1 MKRTKRFLGII
12 PILFFLLSSSV
23 LKAQIP
29 AAIDTKIKSDNMRNF
44 QLEEIKVRWKKSAL
58 ENCPGVPCV
67 TAPSFTCG
75 TSTIVDMDGNSYNT
89 VAIGTQCWTKE
100 NLKVTKYNDGILI
113 PIDATAGP
121 GGGPSTIWQN
131 LTTGAYTIFGNGSST
146 GTNATNYGFLYNWYA
161 VKGIS
166 TVGSTTYKNLC
177 PTGWHVP
184 IDGDL
189 TSLETQLGGSSVAG
203 GKLKSTSLLWSS
215 GTPGTN
221 ISGFTGLPGG
231 YRGNNGYF
239 SDDSYSAFFWS
250 ATEIDGLN
258 ASYRYLDYGSSG
270 VYSNYGPTRNLK
282 SSGYSVRC
290 LKD

>member
-1 MKRTKRFLGII
+1 M
-12 PILFFLLSSSV
+12 FFLNQGT
-23 LKAQIP
+23 LKAQEPIILDSKMKP
-29 AAIDTKIKSDNMRNF
+29 GIYNDMRI
-44 QLEEIKVRWKKSAL
+44 EELKVRWKKAAL

-75 TSTIVDMDGNSYNT
+75 TSTVPDMDGNSYNT
-89 VAIGTQCWTKE
+89 VSIGTQCWLKE

-113 PIDATAGP
+113 PIDATAGS

-131 LTTGAYTIFGNGSST
+131 LTTGAYTIFGNESST

-231 YRGNNGYF
+231 YRGNLGYF
-239 SDDSYSAFFWS
+239 SDDRYSAFFWS

-258 ASYRYLDYGSSG
+258 ARYRYLDYGSSG
-270 VYSNYGPTRNLK
+270 VYPNYGPPNSLK

-290 LKD
+290 LRD